1 MCQADIND
9 LVAEVAVQP
18 GNSIE
23 MRPLGPRTPELLLSP
38 YKKELVMT
46 PREKSCR
53 MRLIC
58 NSRHYALNCV
68 FSPKRSIQ

>member
-23 MRPLGPRTPELLLSP
+23 MRPLGPRTPELLLSH
-38 YKKELVMT
+38 KKELVMT
-46 PREKSCR
+46 PREKI
-53 MRLIC
+53 LQD
-58 NSRHYALNCV
+58 AT
-68 FSPKRSIQ
+68 